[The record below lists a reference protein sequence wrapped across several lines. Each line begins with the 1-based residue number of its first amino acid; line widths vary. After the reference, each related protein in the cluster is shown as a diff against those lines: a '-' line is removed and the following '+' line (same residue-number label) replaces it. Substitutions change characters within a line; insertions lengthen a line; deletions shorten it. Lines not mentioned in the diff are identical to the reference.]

1 MIDVNGPH
9 FDIWAAGFFDG
20 EGCVLVAKCK
30 NTGVRGG
37 WNYYLQVS
45 IAQQDRRPLELIN
58 SKFGGAIRLNRSK
71 ATYEKKKD
79 HVYTWSLV
87 LSGINALCF
96 LRAIQP
102 HCVVK
107 FEQVTEALRWPVNDG
122 KQYRGSWN
130 AMPEE
135 ERALRAEIRDNLI
148 NLRGAVKVYANGS

>member
-1 MIDVNGPH
+1 MIDIKSPH

-20 EGCVLVAKCK
+20 EGCVLVARCK
-30 NTGVRGG
+30 NSGVRGG

-58 SKFGGAIRLNRSK
+58 NKFGGSIRLNKGK

-79 HVYTWSLV
+79 HVYTWGLV
-87 LSGINALCF
+87 LSGTNAFAF
-96 LRAIQP
+96 LKAIQP
-102 HCVVK
+102 YCVVK
-107 FEQVTEALRWPVNDG
+107 CEQVTEALRWPINDG

-135 ERALRAEIRDNLI
+135 ERALRAEIRDNLVA
-148 NLRGAVKVYANGS
+148 LRESVKVYANGS